1 MRADD
6 EAPPGSAAAGPAAG
20 STGSGGFPDRSLI
33 DLSRDP
39 TPGEP
44 DHLAPDDSGERPLID
59 LSRDPTPGVPD
70 HAAPDGDEGDED
82 DRPAG
87 SRSAGG

>member
-1 MRADD
+1 MEPEQTAAD
-6 EAPPGSAAAGPAAG
+6 EAA
-20 STGSGGFPDRSLI
+20 TGFPDRSKI

-44 DHLAPDDSGERPLID
+44 DHLAPDDAGDRPLID

-70 HAAPDGDEGDED
+70 HAAPDDAE
-82 DRPAG
+82 
-87 SRSAGG
+87 